1 MKHSRNQVCR
11 YGRQCSL
18 LDLLRRIGPL
28 DLGPREQPGWLDART
43 NTALSAPRRRARRSR
58 NR

>member
-18 LDLLRRIGPL
+18 LGLLRRI
-28 DLGPREQPGWLDART
+28 GPREQPGWLDART